1 MGCLNDAVRQRRYP
15 KEKLTQREQE
25 LYELGIRQQVA
36 AGNNGKIVAI
46 DIETTDFEV
55 DAPQR

>member
-1 MGCLNDAVRQRRYP
+1 MA
-15 KEKLTQREQE
+15 QREQE

-36 AGNNGKIVAI
+36 AGNNGKVVAI
-46 DIETTDFEV
+46 DVETADFEV